1 MQRHHVYRL
10 LVIISFLWSSCSLQE
25 TPVDEPKYFI
35 EELATLDLT
44 LKDWLNDM
52 LATFGNNVS
61 EINMDDIIDLI
72 DKVLSPK
79 MRVVAIS
86 YNTRDHFGNPV
97 LGTGCFVYPLGLK
110 PRGVVEMAA
119 IGNLDQETC
128 PTTDVQ
134 KGTFFIESFPSLFNY
149 ITITPDL
156 LGVLYTR
163 HVPRPLLLDH
173 NSGEVTYHMRKAVE
187 EYLLEKENYR
197 MSNRSIIMGYS
208 QGGPTALSVAKYYM
222 ENPTGIKVDMVYTG
236 GGAYDGMEA
245 LKALIRTEIN
255 GYMAI
260 PWILISMNYYYQLDL
275 DFSKIFT
282 NGMEN
287 PIDSPDPLEGGD
299 GYAYWFNGTH
309 RARLL
314 LNRWGTDLKN
324 YMHPD
329 FFSEQLRGEF
339 MKIQACLE
347 ENSLALSW
355 TPPPLLEIYL
365 LHSSEDTFVPVECS
379 DFLYKTYKEKGCSI
393 QYERITGNHHEAG
406 FEFIK
411 KAGAYLLIK

>member
-134 KGTFFIESFPSLFNY
+134 KGTFYIESFPSLFNY

-208 QGGPTALSVAKYYM
+208 PDS
-222 ENPTGIKVDMVYTG
+222 YT
-236 GGAYDGMEA
+236 
-245 LKALIRTEIN
+245 
-255 GYMAI
+255 
-260 PWILISMNYYYQLDL
+260 
-275 DFSKIFT
+275 
-282 NGMEN
+282 
-287 PIDSPDPLEGGD
+287 
-299 GYAYWFNGTH
+299 
-309 RARLL
+309 
-314 LNRWGTDLKN
+314 
-324 YMHPD
+324 
-329 FFSEQLRGEF
+329 
-339 MKIQACLE
+339 
-347 ENSLALSW
+347 
-355 TPPPLLEIYL
+355 
-365 LHSSEDTFVPVECS
+365 
-379 DFLYKTYKEKGCSI
+379 
-393 QYERITGNHHEAG
+393 
-406 FEFIK
+406 
-411 KAGAYLLIK
+411 

>member
-1 MQRHHVYRL
+1 
-10 LVIISFLWSSCSLQE
+10 
-25 TPVDEPKYFI
+25 
-35 EELATLDLT
+35 
-44 LKDWLNDM
+44 
-52 LATFGNNVS
+52 
-61 EINMDDIIDLI
+61 
-72 DKVLSPK
+72 
-79 MRVVAIS
+79 
-86 YNTRDHFGNPV
+86 
-97 LGTGCFVYPLGLK
+97 
-110 PRGVVEMAA
+110 
-119 IGNLDQETC
+119 
-128 PTTDVQ
+128 
-134 KGTFFIESFPSLFNY
+134 
-149 ITITPDL
+149 
-156 LGVLYTR
+156 
-163 HVPRPLLLDH
+163 
-173 NSGEVTYHMRKAVE
+173 
-187 EYLLEKENYR
+187 
-197 MSNRSIIMGYS
+197 
-208 QGGPTALSVAKYYM
+208 
-222 ENPTGIKVDMVYTG
+222 MVYTG

-411 KAGAYLLIK
+411 SRAYLLIK